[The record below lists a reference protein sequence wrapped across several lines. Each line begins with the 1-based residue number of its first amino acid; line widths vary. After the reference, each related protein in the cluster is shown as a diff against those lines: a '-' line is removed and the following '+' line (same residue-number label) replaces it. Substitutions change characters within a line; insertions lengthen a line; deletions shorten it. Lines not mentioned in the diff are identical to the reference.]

1 MIVLI
6 AGMPRSGS
14 TFSFNVAREMLSVR
28 GSVYQETCED
38 VVGVVGRSG
47 GADHVLVKNHNL
59 DEASLALARAGAMR
73 VIMTVRRVEDAM
85 ASWLDAFDTLPEP
98 IALGV
103 MHAGLPISAIENE
116 GAGIPYEQIDLRPW
130 LAVWRI
136 ASAICPIVYPSE
148 VLAIT
153 LRLSKATVKR
163 TDGQAAHR
171 GARCFRCRLLALR
184 HVRHSFIAG
193 MFRFEIAPRRAAATA
208 RTAQNDPRNARC
220 CHCGCWSAAR
230 RLTCP

>member
-14 TFSFNVAREMLSVR
+14 TFSFNVAREVLSVR
-28 GSVYQETCED
+28 GSVYQEACDD

-47 GADHVLVKNHNL
+47 GADKNHNL
-59 DEASLALARAGAMR
+59 GETSLALARAGAMR

-103 MHAGLPISAIENE
+103 MHAWLCLFRQLKTKALVV
-116 GAGIPYEQIDLRPW
+116 PYEQIDLRPW

-136 ASAICPIVYPSE
+136 ASAICPRVYPSE
-148 VLAIT
+148 VLRIT
-153 LRLSKATVKR
+153 LRLNKTAVKR
-163 TDGQAAHR
+163 KTDKLLRDDPGVFDAGWSFYDTQTFFHR
-171 GARCFRCRLLALR
+171 R
-184 HVRHSFIAG
+184 HVAHLQSRPAEQRLPPERLRMIRATLAG
-193 MFRFEIAPRRAAATA
+193 AIAAAGL
-208 RTAQNDPRNARC
+208 PLV
-220 CHCGCWSAAR
+220 G
-230 RLTCP
+230 